1 MPFKKC
7 LSCGRRFI
15 SASGGFVKCV
25 KCRGRECTK
34 EKDCK
39 AGDDIKKIS
48 TPAAAI
54 DISYT
59 KGSVDVGHFLS
70 SDRRLYDQNMAQLEE
85 RNSSLKQSVDDNHH
99 MKNIESTIKRNDFE
113 TIRSNDKLISYTKG
127 NVGVDVGHFPS
138 SDSRLNDQS
147 ITQLEERN
155 SSLKQMVAL
164 EIPTNIN
171 HHMKDIESTL
181 NRNDFE
187 TIQSN
192 DHNDRPTM
200 HLNEEVNVK
209 DEETAIEKNDKSIS
223 PKTSQSKFVEEA
235 EVKLG
240 RYRKS
245 SSIGKSLSAVHQMID
260 LTIGQHESFEKF
272 NNNRI
277 EVSNYSTS
285 ASKSLANQKDL
296 DQNSIK
302 RFESMNNRNQSN
314 DDNMTGALDVK
325 TCDGSDRV
333 DQCLVCG
340 MSFKHLKCM
349 KSRYL
354 RPRFVVDGRPYRK

>member
-39 AGDDIKKIS
+39 AGDDVKKIS

-127 NVGVDVGHFPS
+127 NVGVDVI
-138 SDSRLNDQS
+138 DWS
-147 ITQLEERN
+147 ILAYVPPVIDDILGVLPE
-155 SSLKQMVAL
+155 VANPPCAAVVDVL
-164 EIPTNIN
+164 VPACILVSV
-171 HHMKDIESTL
+171 IE
-181 NRNDFE
+181 
-187 TIQSN
+187 
-192 DHNDRPTM
+192 
-200 HLNEEVNVK
+200 
-209 DEETAIEKNDKSIS
+209 
-223 PKTSQSKFVEEA
+223 
-235 EVKLG
+235 
-240 RYRKS
+240 
-245 SSIGKSLSAVHQMID
+245 
-260 LTIGQHESFEKF
+260 
-272 NNNRI
+272 
-277 EVSNYSTS
+277 
-285 ASKSLANQKDL
+285 
-296 DQNSIK
+296 
-302 RFESMNNRNQSN
+302 
-314 DDNMTGALDVK
+314 
-325 TCDGSDRV
+325 
-333 DQCLVCG
+333 
-340 MSFKHLKCM
+340 
-349 KSRYL
+349 
-354 RPRFVVDGRPYRK
+354 PRFPPELTTSNRTVVFKEYK